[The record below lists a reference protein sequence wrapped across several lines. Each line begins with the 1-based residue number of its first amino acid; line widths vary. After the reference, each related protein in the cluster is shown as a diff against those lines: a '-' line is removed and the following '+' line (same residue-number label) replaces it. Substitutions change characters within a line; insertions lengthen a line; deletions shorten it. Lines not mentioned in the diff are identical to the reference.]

1 MSSPPRPDLAHRS
14 DTRAAVLA
22 ARLDKPMGALGIVF
36 MLVVLGQTLA
46 GDPALQLALSVSGW
60 ILWAVF
66 VGEFGLR
73 LYVAEHRGR
82 FLRHNWWQVLF
93 LALPFLRFVRA
104 VALLRAARAGGVVA
118 SAVRGSRSAGRL
130 LTDRLGWLATV
141 TAVVVLAA
149 SQLLYLLG
157 VYDDYANALHGA
169 ALATIVGQPL
179 ERPAPVARVL
189 EIGLALYSV
198 VVFAGLAA
206 AMGAFFLG
214 HGDRGDAPGPLADGD
229 DAA

>member
-141 TAVVVLAA
+141 TPPA
-149 SQLLYLLG
+149 SCSTCS
-157 VYDDYANALHGA
+157 AC
-169 ALATIVGQPL
+169 TTTTPT
-179 ERPAPVARVL
+179 RCTAPRWPRSSASRW
-189 EIGLALYSV
+189 SV
-198 VVFAGLAA
+198 
-206 AMGAFFLG
+206 
-214 HGDRGDAPGPLADGD
+214 RRRSPGC
-229 DAA
+229 